1 MTGIPVGEELKKS
14 RLVPAAVIALV
25 AVTLSA
31 FGVSVW
37 QRASHFGL
45 TGGDMAGAF
54 TAGSTLMAR
63 HWDRE
68 GAWRLRFVMYWEP
81 DSIEYPTPASRTPYI
96 SYPPGCILP
105 LYVLGKISAQGPSVR
120 LTAGYNLA
128 NQAAI
133 ALCLGLIA
141 LILLSKMGYPLLLS
155 LLYSLPPIF
164 LYLWL
169 PSPFYEHQMGYFA
182 DSAVILPFV
191 LCVLVEITRANVPDD
206 RERKPLALLQGLIA
220 FWGMFT
226 DWLFAFVLLCVW
238 GVRLFSG
245 EMRSKPGVMFRKT
258 LIFWTPAATALLL
271 FFLQLWHLDAI
282 QQLALRFIHRTG
294 MDGGGLNALRPVP
307 REVFF
312 GALFTFNLRTRF
324 WETFIPA
331 AYGMPGKI
339 ILLAACAALA
349 MSLTALV
356 IIRLRKKAIPDE
368 MRVTIWAAFLLLVPC
383 LMHSHIFKNHSSFLF
398 HFFSVL
404 KLAPAMAIIP
414 FVLIPTTCVALTCIV
429 LRWDRVLRTC
439 IGVAVLPMVIILC
452 AWYLYTLG
460 WQRERMYGELN
471 LDMQRAAQ
479 FVGAHTGYHD
489 VVFSPEENIPRHFYV
504 YSMKVTHQGR
514 SIDQIRERLATV
526 SGEYVVNLFLK
537 SDTDCDGYPGL
548 ELLCDHA
555 RETVREGEY
564 ILHKIDK
571 HDFEKAYSM
580 WQQVPD
586 QSDGNIS

>member
-1 MTGIPVGEELKKS
+1 MGEEREKK
-14 RLVPAAVIALV
+14 RLAFLVAIALIS
-25 AVTLSA
+25 ATLAA

-68 GAWRLRFVMYWEP
+68 GAWKLRFVMYWEP
-81 DSIEYPTPASRTPYI
+81 DSIEYPSLASRTPYI

-105 LYVLGKISAQGPSVR
+105 LYVLGKITARGPTVPM
-120 LTAGYNLA
+120 TMGYNLA

-133 ALCLGLIA
+133 AFCLGLIA
-141 LILLSKMGYPLLLS
+141 FLLLQKMGYPVILS
-155 LLYSLPPIF
+155 LSYSLLPIF

-169 PSPFYEHQMGYFA
+169 PSPYYEHQMGYFA
-182 DSAVILPFV
+182 DSAVILPLA
-191 LCVLVEITRANVPDD
+191 LCVLVEILCTKARNAQQ
-206 RERKPLALLQGLIA
+206 RKILALCHGLIA

-238 GVRLFSG
+238 LARLVSG
-245 EMRSKPGVMFRKT
+245 EMGTRPRAVCRKT
-258 LIFWTPAATALLL
+258 LLFWTPAALAILL
-271 FFLQLWHLDAI
+271 FLLQLWHLGAI
-282 QQLALRFIHRTG
+282 EQLALRFVHRTG

-307 REVFF
+307 REVFYST
-312 GALFTFNLRTRF
+312 LFTFSLRTRF

-339 ILLAACAALA
+339 ILLVAYAALT
-349 MSLTALV
+349 MSLFMLLIA
-356 IIRLRKKAIPDE
+356 RLRKKTTPEE
-368 MRVTIWAAFLLLVPC
+368 MRMMSWAAFLLLTPC
-383 LMHSHIFKNHSSFLF
+383 LMHYHIFKNHSSFLF

-404 KLAPAMAIIP
+404 KLAPSMAIVP
-414 FVLIPTTCVALTCIV
+414 FVLFPAGLTALTCAV
-429 LRWDRVLRTC
+429 LHWDAHRRIRL
-439 IGVAVLPMVIILC
+439 GVAILPITAILC
-452 AWYLYTLG
+452 AWYLHTLG

-471 LDMQRAAQ
+471 LDMQRAAR

-489 VVFSPEENIPRHFYV
+489 VVFSPEEDIPRHFYV

-514 SIDQIRERLATV
+514 SIEQIRDRLTDV

-537 SDTDCDGYPGL
+537 EHADYTAYPGL
-548 ELLCDHA
+548 ELLSSHSH
-555 RETVREGEY
+555 ETIREGGY

-571 HDFEKAYSM
+571 HDFEKAYSA
-580 WQQVPD
+580 WRQQPPE
-586 QSDGNIS
+586 QHDGNPS